1 MARMSLAFCTG
12 LSIFSEPRSRT
23 CPCSLCRCVMCV
35 MCACVGDAFLDLFK
49 EYRTSISNY
58 LELLSKHLPSAKNL
72 DPEEVQSICATINTS
87 DYMLDRC
94 ADLASTVISMLSG
107 RSPEQLA
114 MGPEEDPTM
123 TEDVQSFIAVLREQV
138 DLTSVEEQVS
148 HLTHRATH
156 VLGANIVANLEP
168 FLAHMKD
175 RSNGMKEAPGS
186 SGASGGGVTDENK
199 YVREIISSLRA
210 QLGDKAKMSSFAYL
224 SQVVAQDFL
233 KSYHY
238 TLKHCSFKITEG
250 VAQQLLLDLQ
260 SLKNFL
266 LTGVQEMKIQANKEI
281 SKGKRAAMEE
291 AAKAAHAD
299 AAQAALGMSP
309 RSADA
314 AASAASVAPAFKSYV
329 KMIAVQVL
337 PSENLLKALTSPN
350 ARLISTFKAIFPRAP
365 AEGVLELLNLRGLTS
380 GEQEKL
386 IKAYNATVPPDQA
399 VPIVKKD
406 FMGKMEQMVSRT
418 RGDTHTMSQQ
428 LCSGLQSKLLADWLF
443 AFVAAVQ
450 MRDVKHSIN

>member
-1 MARMSLAFCTG
+1 
-12 LSIFSEPRSRT
+12 
-23 CPCSLCRCVMCV
+23 
-35 MCACVGDAFLDLFK
+35 
-49 EYRTSISNY
+49 
-58 LELLSKHLPSAKNL
+58 
-72 DPEEVQSICATINTS
+72 
-87 DYMLDRC
+87 
-94 ADLASTVISMLSG
+94 
-107 RSPEQLA
+107 
-114 MGPEEDPTM
+114 M

-138 DLTSVEEQVS
+138 DLTAVEEQVS
-148 HLTHRATH
+148 HLNHRATH
-156 VLGANIVANLEP
+156 VLGANVVFNLQP
-168 FLAHMKD
+168 FLAHMKE
-175 RSNGMKEAPGS
+175 RSNGMKEASGPS
-186 SGASGGGVTDENK
+186 SGGGAAGSSGGGVTDENK
-199 YVREIISSLRA
+199 YVREIISSLRS
-210 QLGDKAKMSSFAYL
+210 QLSDKAKMSSFAYL

-233 KSYHY
+233 KSYHHA
-238 TLKHCSFKITEG
+238 LKHCAFKITEG

-299 AAQAALGMSP
+299 AAQLAMGLSP

-386 IKAYNATVPPDQA
+386 IKAYNATVSPDQA
-399 VPIVKKD
+399 IPIVKKD
-406 FMGKMEQMVSRT
+406 FMGKMEQMVR
-418 RGDTHTMSQQ
+418 
-428 LCSGLQSKLLADWLF
+428 
-443 AFVAAVQ
+443 V
-450 MRDVKHSIN
+450 